1 MTTKDACPDCGAPG
15 QSGSFCDICGAVLDW
30 SNPAPAKTPPPAR
43 PATPPAAKTPPPA
56 ATPPPA
62 PPRTPP
68 PATPTLPEPPN
79 VHPESAP
86 PNAPTGRR
94 FAPEPEPDRADS
106 TEPSPPKPDAA
117 SPPAATHSTPPE
129 DAAERARR
137 LLVPVA
143 DQQPPAP
150 ANPHVAPVL
159 PGRPEQAR
167 PHIRQAEE
175 MAVVGGVICPWCDTA
190 NPRERHFCRKCAMS
204 LVSADPSG
212 PRTRSWW
219 RRILRPDDSEAPWAG
234 ERPRLRRGLNRALA
248 TTIAAALGL
257 TAVGV
262 GVAYADN
269 AVNGVYDHFAKRVP
283 VSVSDSKASHSDPS
297 HGPRMAFDGLADT
310 WWGDGYGGSGAGQFL
325 ESTFGQPTDLLNVII
340 TPGVSKQPDQYARQG
355 RPQILAALI
364 TTSDGGTT
372 TKTLRL
378 DDAAGPQKLPLRAH
392 KVTRIRLTIQA
403 AYGAGP
409 NVQVGISEIEFFG
422 RSFAGTR

>member
-1 MTTKDACPDCGAPG
+1 MTAKDACPDCGAPG
-15 QSGSFCDICGAVLDW
+15 QSGSFCDICGTVLDW
-30 SNPAPAKTPPPAR
+30 TDPTPAKTPPPNA
-43 PATPPAAKTPPPA
+43 PAPTPPSALPDLQTAA
-56 ATPPPA
+56 ATPPP
-62 PPRTPP
+62 PP
-68 PATPTLPEPPN
+68 PGHTEAPHPAPNDATLPAPNDATFRPPHD
-79 VHPESAP
+79 VTFHAP
-86 PNAPTGRR
+86 NDATLRAPHEATL
-94 FAPEPEPDRADS
+94 
-106 TEPSPPKPDAA
+106 
-117 SPPAATHSTPPE
+117 PAPPE
-129 DAAERARR
+129 DPAERARR

-143 DQQPPAP
+143 DQQPQATP
-150 ANPHVAPVL
+150 NPQVAPVL
-159 PGRPEQAR
+159 PGVPEQAR
-167 PHIRQAEE
+167 PQVRQAEE

-219 RRILRPDDSEAPWAG
+219 RRIIRPDNREAPWAG

-248 TTIAAALGL
+248 LTIAAALGL

-262 GVAYADN
+262 GAAYADD

-283 VSVSDSKASHSDPS
+283 VSVSDSKASHSDPN

-310 WWGDGYGGSGAGQFL
+310 WWGDGYGGNGAGQYL

-364 TTSDGGTT
+364 TTSDGKTV
-372 TKTLRL
+372 TKSLRL

-392 KVTRIRLTIQA
+392 KVTKIRLTIEA

>member
-1 MTTKDACPDCGAPG
+1 M
-15 QSGSFCDICGAVLDW
+15 
-30 SNPAPAKTPPPAR
+30 
-43 PATPPAAKTPPPA
+43 
-56 ATPPPA
+56 
-62 PPRTPP
+62 
-68 PATPTLPEPPN
+68 
-79 VHPESAP
+79 
-86 PNAPTGRR
+86 
-94 FAPEPEPDRADS
+94 
-106 TEPSPPKPDAA
+106 
-117 SPPAATHSTPPE
+117 
-129 DAAERARR
+129 
-137 LLVPVA
+137 A
-143 DQQPPAP
+143 DQQPGPP
-150 ANPHVAPVL
+150 PNPQVAPVL

-167 PHIRQAEE
+167 PQVRQAEE
-175 MAVVGGVICPWCDTA
+175 RAVVGGVICPWCDTA

-219 RRILRPDDSEAPWAG
+219 RRILRPDNSEAPWAG
-234 ERPRLRRGLNRALA
+234 ERPRLRRGLNRVLF

-257 TAVGV
+257 TAVGF
-262 GVAYADN
+262 GAAYADD

-325 ESTFGQPTDLLNVII
+325 EATFGQPTDLLNVII

-355 RPQILAALI
+355 RPQIIAARI
-364 TTSDGGTT
+364 TSSDGRILTR
-372 TKTLRL
+372 TLRL

-392 KVTRIRLTIQA
+392 KVTRIRLTLEA

>member
-1 MTTKDACPDCGAPG
+1 MTAEDVCPDCGARG

-30 SNPAPAKTPPPAR
+30 KKPAPAKPSAASTPPKLPEL
-43 PATPPAAKTPPPA
+43 PTTPE
-56 ATPPPA
+56 PPA
-62 PPRTPP
+62 PPSLAPAGPTTP
-68 PATPTLPEPPN
+68 
-79 VHPESAP
+79 AP
-86 PNAPTGRR
+86 PNPAPPNPAPRSSAPGPAAFTTPAPPPPPERTLT
-94 FAPEPEPDRADS
+94 APEEDPD
-106 TEPSPPKPDAA
+106 
-117 SPPAATHSTPPE
+117 
-129 DAAERARR
+129 ERARR

-143 DQQPPAP
+143 EQQPPP
-150 ANPHVAPVL
+150 PPNPQVAPVL

-167 PHIRQAEE
+167 PQVWQAEE

-219 RRILRPDDSEAPWAG
+219 RRILRPDNGEAPWAG
-234 ERPRLRRGLNRALA
+234 ERPRLRRGLNRALFL
-248 TTIAAALGL
+248 TIAGALGL
-257 TAVGV
+257 TAVGF
-262 GVAYADN
+262 GVAYADD
-269 AVNGVYDHFAKRVP
+269 AANGVYDHFAKRVP
-283 VSVSDSKASHSDPS
+283 VSVSDSKASHSDPN
-297 HGPRMAFDGLADT
+297 HGPRNAFDGLSDT

-325 ESTFGQPTDLLNVII
+325 EATFGQPTDLLNMII

-364 TTSDGGTT
+364 TSSDGRTVT
-372 TKTLRL
+372 RTLRL

-392 KVTRIRLTIQA
+392 KVTRIRLTVQA

-409 NVQVGISEIEFFG
+409 NVQVGICEIEFFG